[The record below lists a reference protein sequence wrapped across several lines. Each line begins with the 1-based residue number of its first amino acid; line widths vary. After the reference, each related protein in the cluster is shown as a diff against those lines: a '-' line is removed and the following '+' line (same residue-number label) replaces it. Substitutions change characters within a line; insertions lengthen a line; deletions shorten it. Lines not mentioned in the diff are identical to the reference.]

1 MEESVRVTELE
12 RQNEELRRVIRHMR
26 RDVETLGNQMPAAGP
41 QDDELTVPV
50 NSSPTATA
58 DGL

>member
-1 MEESVRVTELE
+1 MTELE

-26 RDVETLGNQMPAAGP
+26 RDVETLGSQVPAAGP